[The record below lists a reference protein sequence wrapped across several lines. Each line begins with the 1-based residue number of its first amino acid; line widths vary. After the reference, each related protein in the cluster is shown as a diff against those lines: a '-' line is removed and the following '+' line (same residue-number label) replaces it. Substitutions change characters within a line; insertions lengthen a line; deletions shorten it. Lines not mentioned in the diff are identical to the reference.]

1 MHIVFHFVPR
11 NDKAGAVGAENRS
24 CRVLK
29 VKIEII
35 SESSDD
41 FLRIVARFIPGK
53 AERQSSAS
61 FRVGDHIPLVVPH
74 RGNRRGPGEQSHC
87 AVLLRCGKFTLHPVE
102 VRHRASEILGRDFQT
117 ECVVRLQEH
126 TSRLTES
133 LADGPVSRLAEIA
146 ALGMFQVGASRDQRD
161 LHVGDLG
168 TGQDPAE
175 AFFFKMR

>member
-35 SESSDD
+35 SGSSDD
-41 FLRIVARFIPGK
+41 FLRVVARFIPGK

-61 FRVGDHIPLVVPH
+61 FRVGEHIPLVVPH

-102 VRHRASEILGRDFQT
+102 VRHRASEILGRNLQT

-133 LADGPVSRLAEIA
+133 LTDGPVGRLTEIPT
-146 ALGMFQVGASRDQRD
+146 LSVLLVGTSGDQSE
-161 LHVGDLG
+161 LHIGDLR
-168 TGQDPAE
+168 A
-175 AFFFKMR
+175 R